1 MWGAE
6 QRNSTCVIY
15 TSVSNACC
23 ALAPS
28 RYHGCYSL
36 VRTFLAFPAKGPGT
50 PARKD
55 EISIRSQQ
63 KAPVWK
69 LKLWGERERE
79 RERTRVEMFTPVVCL
94 VAAHFFQVSERMNA
108 LGLIMGM
115 REAECAP

>member
-1 MWGAE
+1 MWGTE
-6 QRNSTCVIY
+6 QRNSTHVIY
-15 TSVSNACC
+15 TSVSNTCC

-28 RYHGCYSL
+28 KYRGCYSL

-55 EISIRSQQ
+55 AVSIRSQQ

-69 LKLWGERERE
+69 LKLGGERERE
-79 RERTRVEMFTPVVCL
+79 RERKEWRCSLMLSFWSLLT
-94 VAAHFFQVSERMNA
+94 FQVSEPMNA

-115 REAECAP
+115 WEAECAP